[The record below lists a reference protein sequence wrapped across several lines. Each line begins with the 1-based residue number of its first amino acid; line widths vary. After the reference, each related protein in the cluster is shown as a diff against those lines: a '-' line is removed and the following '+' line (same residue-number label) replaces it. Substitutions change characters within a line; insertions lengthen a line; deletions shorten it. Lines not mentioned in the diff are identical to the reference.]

1 MIHFQKS
8 GSELDALI
16 AQARQA
22 RLRVQ
27 ELAFKEEWEERKKRE
42 RVLTSLLAKIAKFND
57 KRPRRI
63 K

>member
-8 GSELDALI
+8 DSELDALI
-16 AQARQA
+16 AQA

-57 KRPRRI
+57 KRPIRL
-63 K
+63 